1 MQPVPHLRR
10 FVKRV
15 AAYAGGGRRL
25 PRSSMGRA
33 GDRGDDGVAMYHA
46 MTSSDLGVA
55 SVARFDRV
63 PCA

>member
-1 MQPVPHLRR
+1 
-10 FVKRV
+10 
-15 AAYAGGGRRL
+15 
-25 PRSSMGRA
+25 
-33 GDRGDDGVAMYHA
+33 MYHA